1 MYAWKEGSRTCQYD
15 NLRDVLRFLT
25 VEEALVCFEW
35 PRSEV
40 LPWFC
45 SRGGKCHNIYFEE
58 WTGWRKTFY
67 CLYSC
72 IVYLF
77 SDSAQNLLSRQP
89 TILPSGLVKKWSQS
103 LLGLTYG
110 HPVHMNVET
119 VVSCGAAGQPCG
131 NSTNGSVEQIH
142 SFTETENLSG
152 HSISILSHT
161 VFARSIGVMSGFQE
175 GNAIAT
181 WGLPVLKILTIHQ
194 QISFRLHLEL
204 LTLRLRS
211 PCK

>member
-58 WTGWRKTFY
+58 RTGWRKTFY

-110 HPVHMNVET
+110 HPVHMNVGT
-119 VVSCGAAGQPCG
+119 VVSCGAAGVVSRVVTAQMVV
-131 NSTNGSVEQIH
+131 SSR
-142 SFTETENLSG
+142 FT
-152 HSISILSHT
+152 
-161 VFARSIGVMSGFQE
+161 RS
-175 GNAIAT
+175 
-181 WGLPVLKILTIHQ
+181 LKLKIWVVTLSPSSPIPFLPDRLGLWAV
-194 QISFRLHLEL
+194 FRKETLSQLEVCL
-204 LTLRLRS
+204 
-211 PCK
+211 CWKY